1 MQEYEQYAVRRVLNE
16 LVLIAASTAI
26 ALTIASIVDGDDDYD
41 TWLT

>member
-16 LVLIAASTAI
+16 LVLIAASTVV